1 MGARSRLL
9 SSLALCVVLASC
21 GGLKENTLARAGKKG
36 FWRVEKT
43 RTSGL
48 WAWLSRLKVMS
59 SIIKDTGYQ
68 GERWWFVSPAGKKA
82 FLRAVNGAAP
92 DSRDADPA
100 GFLPAAANNLAVWG
114 FNCFGHGVDVNAWV
128 PVGPTMPAIV
138 SLSLDK
144 WGAGMMQGVFEQS
157 STQNAAKACEF
168 LAGPLMKSRNVVGI
182 LWEAPA
188 RFTPRDLLLAY
199 AAMRPETA
207 SKNRLVAWIRE
218 QCREPGSLQ
227 ARMPSVRD
235 FDELLALQ
243 EWDQYELIDSDAE
256 GFAAVVLAAYSAQV
270 KAEMKDRLGEY
281 VSLGPLLSIDLPV
294 NAIKAV
300 AEQVDVLTFSVSS
313 ADGRLSKRR
322 LEDIYAATGGK
333 PILLL
338 DSGQR
343 LARGSGPAVDTVEG
357 QAASYRRLATAAA
370 GVPFVAGFG
379 WTAYRDSPDEAWG
392 LLDAGSATRE
402 SLTRTATEVNGLL
415 DGMHKAGL
423 APEQSATCYIEDR
436 FAGAGR
442 PVRGVGRLPAA
453 IRVDGDLS
461 DWPAAWPAFPD
472 FQMVKDLDPAP
483 FATLVAGWTDQGL
496 AFAVRVSAE
505 TASLVRPEAYWRNAD
520 FVELL
525 LDGTGAHPEGYTP
538 ATVHIVVLPR
548 GGGPD
553 GRNALALAVHHL
565 GDSLPADE
573 RDFKAVA
580 VASSVRKDARTVSDA
595 LAPWPVRVRLA
606 QPFWVVEALVPWT
619 VLKLSAPKAE
629 TRLGF
634 NAVVRR
640 VNSGRS
646 DEMFWASPRG
656 EAGLDHPSTW
666 GDLVLREKPE

>member
-1 MGARSRLL
+1 MGVRRRLSTIL
-9 SSLALCVVLASC
+9 VLCLVLASC
-21 GGLKENTLARAGKKG
+21 GGLKEKTLARAGKKG

-43 RTSGL
+43 QTSSL
-48 WAWLSRLKVMS
+48 WAWLSRLKLMS

-82 FLRAVNGAAP
+82 FIRAVNGAAP
-92 DSRDADPA
+92 DSRDVDPA
-100 GFLPAAANNLAVWG
+100 AFLPAAATNLAGWG
-114 FNCFGHGVDVNAWV
+114 FNSFGHGVDVNAWV
-128 PVGPTMPAIV
+128 PVGQSMPAVV

-144 WGAGMMQGVFEQS
+144 WGAGMMQGVFEPAC
-157 STQNAAKACEF
+157 TQNVAKACEF

-207 SKNRLVAWIRE
+207 SKNRLVTFIKE
-218 QCREPGSLQ
+218 QCKEPGALQ

-235 FDELLALQ
+235 FDELLSLQ

-256 GFAAVVLAAYSAQV
+256 GFAAVVLAAYAAQV
-270 KAEMKDRLGEY
+270 KAEMKERLGEY
-281 VSLGPLLSIDLPV
+281 VCLGPLLSLDLPV
-294 NAIKAV
+294 KAIQAV
-300 AEQVDVLTFSVSS
+300 AEQVDVLAFSVSS
-313 ADGRLSKRR
+313 ADGRLPKRR
-322 LEDIYAATGGK
+322 LEEIYAATGGK

-392 LLDAGSATRE
+392 LLDAGSVPRE
-402 SLTRTATEVNGLL
+402 PLTRTATEVNALL

-423 APEQSATCYIEDR
+423 APEQSATCYAEDR

-442 PVRGVGRLPAA
+442 PVRGIGRLPAD

-461 DWPAAWPAFPD
+461 DWPAAWPTFPD
-472 FQMVKDLDPAP
+472 FQMMKDLDPAP
-483 FATLVAGWTDQGL
+483 FGTITVGWTDRGL

-538 ATVHIVVLPR
+538 AAVHIVILPR
-548 GGGPD
+548 GGGAD
-553 GRNALALAVHHL
+553 GRGALAMGIHHQ
-565 GDSLPADE
+565 GDSFEADE
-573 RDFKAVA
+573 RNFKAVA
-580 VASSVRKDARTVSDA
+580 VASSVRKDARTVSEA
-595 LAPWPVRVRLA
+595 SAPWPVRVRLA
-606 QPFWVVEALVPWT
+606 QPFWVVEALVPWS
-619 VLKLSAPKAE
+619 VLKLTAPKLE

-634 NAVVRR
+634 NAVACR
-640 VNSGRS
+640 VSAGRA
-646 DEMFWASPRG
+646 DEMFWATPRG

-666 GDLVLREKPE
+666 GDLVLKEKPE